1 MTRQAFLLINLG
13 TPDDPSIPAVRRYL
27 KEFLSDPHVVD
38 INPIAR
44 RVLLYGIILPWRSP
58 RSAEAYRKIWTER
71 GSPLLIHSQDLARK
85 LAAAL
90 GEEWH
95 VELAMRY
102 QNPSMASALRRLH
115 ENGVER
121 IVVFPLFPHY
131 ADATWGSVI
140 EKLKN
145 EAAKYPNAPLLEIG
159 SPYYDH
165 PAFIGALTEVAR
177 PVLKD
182 FRAERVLFS
191 YHGLP
196 ERQVRKADPTGGRY
210 CLQSPTCC
218 DRITASNKDCYRAQ
232 CFATSRALAKR
243 LGLVREVWETSF
255 QSRLGR
261 IPWIRPYTDERVR
274 ELAAAGV
281 RRLAVLSPAFTADC
295 LETLEEIGIRAREDF
310 ISQGGEELRL
320 VPSLNSEDIWAEAV
334 IRIAR
339 DAVPFGQ
346 P

>member
-1 MTRQAFLLINLG
+1 MARQGFLLINLG
-13 TPDDPSIPAVRRYL
+13 TPDDPGVPAVRRYL

-44 RVLLYGIILPWRSP
+44 SVLLYGVILPWRSP
-58 RSAEAYRKIWTER
+58 RSAEAYQKIWTQR
-71 GSPLLIHSQDLARK
+71 GSPLLVHGRDLARK

-90 GEEWH
+90 GDEWQ

-102 QNPSMASALRRLH
+102 QNPSLASALQRLH

-121 IVVFPLFPHY
+121 IVVFALFPHH
-131 ADATWGSVI
+131 ADATWGSAI

-145 EAAKYPNAPLLEIG
+145 EAGKYWNAPLLEIVP
-159 SPYYDH
+159 PYYDH
-165 PAFIGALTEVAR
+165 PAFIGALAEVAR
-177 PVLKD
+177 PVLED
-182 FRAERVLFS
+182 VQAERVLFS

-196 ERQVRKADPTGGRY
+196 ERQVTKADPTGGRY
-210 CLQSPTCC
+210 CLQNPTCC
-218 DRITASNKDCYRAQ
+218 DAITETNKDCYRAQ
-232 CFATSRALAKR
+232 CFATSRALAER
-243 LGLVREVWETSF
+243 LGLMREEWETSF

-261 IPWIRPYTDERVR
+261 VPWIRPYTDERVR
-274 ELAAAGV
+274 DLAAAGV

-310 ISQGGEELRL
+310 IAHGGEELRL
-320 VPSLNSEDIWAEAV
+320 VPSLNSEDVWTEAV

-339 DAVPFGQ
+339 DAVAF
-346 P
+346 

>member
-1 MTRQAFLLINLG
+1 MARQGFLLINLG
-13 TPDDPSIPAVRRYL
+13 TPDDPGVPAVRRYL

-44 RVLLYGIILPWRSP
+44 QVLLYGVILPWRSP

-71 GSPLLIHSQDLARK
+71 GSPLLVHGRDLAQK
-85 LAAAL
+85 LATRL
-90 GEEWH
+90 GKQWQ

-102 QNPSMASALRRLH
+102 QNPSIAAALQRLH

-121 IVVFPLFPHY
+121 IIVFALFPHY
-131 ADATWGSVI
+131 ADATWGSAI
-140 EKLKN
+140 EKLMS
-145 EAAKYPNAPLLEIG
+145 EAGKYRDAPSLEIVP
-159 SPYYDH
+159 PYYDH
-165 PAFIGALTEVAR
+165 PAFIDALADLAR
-177 PVLKD
+177 PVLEDAK
-182 FRAERVLFS
+182 AERVLFS

-196 ERQVRKADPTGGRY
+196 ERQVTKADPTGGRY

-218 DRITASNKDCYRAQ
+218 DAITETNKDCYRAQ
-232 CFATSRALAKR
+232 CFATSRALAER
-243 LGLVREVWETSF
+243 LGLVRDECETSF

-261 IPWIRPYTDERVR
+261 VPWIRPYTDERIH
-274 ELAAAGV
+274 ELAATGV

-310 ISQGGEELRL
+310 IARGGEELRL
-320 VPSLNSEDIWAEAV
+320 VSSLNSEDVWAEAV

-339 DAVPFGQ
+339 DAVSF
-346 P
+346 